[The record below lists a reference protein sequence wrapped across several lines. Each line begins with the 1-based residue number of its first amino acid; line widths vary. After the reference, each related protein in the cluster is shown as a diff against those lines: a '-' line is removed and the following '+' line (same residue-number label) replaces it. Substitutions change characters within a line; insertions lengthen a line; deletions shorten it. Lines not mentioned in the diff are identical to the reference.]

1 MCEMTTRKGA
11 TMLKKSWKD
20 SCLTVQK
27 ESSDA
32 TNNLTNAI
40 RHASWSIMEEEERV
54 MVVEEEIDFFLLL
67 VMFDFFLHLSK

>member
-1 MCEMTTRKGA
+1 
-11 TMLKKSWKD
+11 MLKNSRKASCSTVWKKS
-20 SCLTVQK
+20 SN
-27 ESSDA
+27 A
-32 TNNLTNAI
+32 TNNLTSAI